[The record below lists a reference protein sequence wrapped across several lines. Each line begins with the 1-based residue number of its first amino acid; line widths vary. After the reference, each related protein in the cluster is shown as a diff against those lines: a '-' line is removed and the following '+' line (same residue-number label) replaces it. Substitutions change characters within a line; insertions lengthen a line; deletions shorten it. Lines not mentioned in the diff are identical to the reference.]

1 MAGEGSDRN
10 PESRHL
16 NIIKAVDSLFLGP
29 WKREKGED
37 WNLPSLIRARLRTR
51 KINQTDFQTTRL
63 QMVTKRKAGSLD
75 DVLIGSWEPEAL

>member
-16 NIIKAVDSLFLGP
+16 NIIKA
-29 WKREKGED
+29 
-37 WNLPSLIRARLRTR
+37 